1 MAQVVEGKKWGWEGD
16 GEVVCELLGVAYLS
30 SSVQGFL
37 GKAVVWAPPTTEEV
51 AGVGPLS
58 KRLVTR
64 RMGRIIWPFNVQ
76 WESLPPRE
84 SNFLKEPVLSFT
96 YDMCSVVLPTYTSV

>member
-1 MAQVVEGKKWGWEGD
+1 MGVEGD

-51 AGVGPLS
+51 AGVGLLQTKPLS

-96 YDMCSVVLPTYTSV
+96 YDMRSVVLPSYTSV